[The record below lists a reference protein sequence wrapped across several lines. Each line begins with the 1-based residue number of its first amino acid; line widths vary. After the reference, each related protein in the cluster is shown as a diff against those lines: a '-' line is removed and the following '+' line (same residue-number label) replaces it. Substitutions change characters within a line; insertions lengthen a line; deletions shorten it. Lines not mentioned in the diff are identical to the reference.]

1 MVSENWKN
9 TNKSPG
15 SFPRAFR
22 DSQHFPSVSRGAP
35 ARKKDRQG
43 RNAFLGFLML
53 VTLYSVLLWLAVRV
67 AESAGIVSWSVGVWD
82 SLKLATLYVLWQS
95 LSLVSWGSAKRKQ

>member
-1 MVSENWKN
+1 
-9 TNKSPG
+9 
-15 SFPRAFR
+15 
-22 DSQHFPSVSRGAP
+22 
-35 ARKKDRQG
+35 
-43 RNAFLGFLML
+43 ML

-95 LSLVSWGSAKRKQ
+95 LSLVSWGSVKRKQ